1 MVIIG
6 LLIRLGCRLQKD
18 LFQSLNLRITCDFN
32 LTQINFLDVTM
43 KIKTAKYWP
52 YRKPNDN
59 PLYPAG
65 GLHWLN
71 LFTYLLSAFRLC
83 PSSEYLDPLCL
94 FVYVF
99 V

>member
-43 KIKTAKYWP
+43 NIKTGKYGP
-52 YRKPNDN
+52 YRYPNDIVH
-59 PLYPAG
+59 P
-65 GLHWLN
+65 
-71 LFTYLLSAFRLC
+71 
-83 PSSEYLDPLCL
+83 
-94 FVYVF
+94 
-99 V
+99 